1 MIENKYEQKFS
12 FFSSMPIYYFVPVT
26 LQIRALKNN
35 KGLTQFVHYQSY
47 KNSENKIKNAM
58 GFLKL

>member
-1 MIENKYEQKFS
+1 MIESKYEQKFS

-35 KGLTQFVHYQSY
+35 KGLTQFVHHQSY
-47 KNSENKIKNAM
+47 KNSENKIKNAI

>member
-1 MIENKYEQKFS
+1 MIQNKYEQKFS
-12 FFSSMPIYYFVPVT
+12 FYSSMPIYYFIPVT

-35 KGLTQFVHYQSY
+35 KGLTQFVYYQSY
-47 KNSENKIKNAM
+47 KNSDNKIKNAM

>member
-35 KGLTQFVHYQSY
+35 KGLTQFVHHQGY
-47 KNSENKIKNAM
+47 KNSENKIKNAI